1 MLAVVQRHRA
11 RIGPL
16 ALAAL
21 LVATAVAAQ
30 GCATLKRRAA
40 ERPPYRKVSPPIAYE
55 MLRDTPSMLIL
66 DLRPAPA
73 FHGDTGHIYRAY
85 NIPADRLPYQM
96 LEISSFR
103 EETFLVYCDTAE
115 CAEKGM
121 GVLVSSGYENAILIE
136 GGIEGWI
143 AKGFRTVLP
152 AELAGQTRQQAAAG
166 AEPATIEKAEEAEER
181 KAEPAAAP
189 AARPAVLQQTTTA
202 MPLPVICTEPHVQ
215 VQKPP
220 R

>member
-1 MLAVVQRHRA
+1 MRSVVKKNQVRPGPFAV
-11 RIGPL
+11 
-16 ALAAL
+16 AAL
-21 LVATAVAAQ
+21 LVVATVATQ
-30 GCATLKRRAA
+30 GCATLKRRAE

-66 DLRPAPA
+66 DLRSTQA

-85 NIPADRLPYQM
+85 NIPADLLPFRL

-103 EETFLVYCDTAE
+103 EESFLVYCDTPE

-121 GVLVSSGYENAILIE
+121 AVLVSSGYENAILVE

-152 AELAGQTRQQAAAG
+152 AELAGQTRQ
-166 AEPATIEKAEEAEER
+166 ATGPGKPPGKPKAEEREE
-181 KAEPAAAP
+181 EPTAVSE
-189 AARPAVLQQTTTA
+189 ARPAALQQTVA
-202 MPLPVICTEPHVQ
+202 PLPVICTEPHVQ

>member
-1 MLAVVQRHRA
+1 MLSVVNKNQVRPGSLAV
-11 RIGPL
+11 
-16 ALAAL
+16 AAL
-21 LVATAVAAQ
+21 LVVATVATQ
-30 GCATLKRRAA
+30 GCAMLKRRAE
-40 ERPPYRKVSPPIAYE
+40 ERPPYRKVSSPIAYE

-66 DLRPAPA
+66 DLRSSEA

-85 NIPADRLPYQM
+85 NIPGDRLPFRL

-103 EETFLVYCDTAE
+103 EETFLVYCDTPE

-152 AELAGQTRQQAAAG
+152 AELAGQTRQAT
-166 AEPATIEKAEEAEER
+166 EPGSGSARSEKSEER
-181 KAEPAAAP
+181 QERSAAP
-189 AARPAVLQQTTTA
+189 EVRPASLQQTTTA